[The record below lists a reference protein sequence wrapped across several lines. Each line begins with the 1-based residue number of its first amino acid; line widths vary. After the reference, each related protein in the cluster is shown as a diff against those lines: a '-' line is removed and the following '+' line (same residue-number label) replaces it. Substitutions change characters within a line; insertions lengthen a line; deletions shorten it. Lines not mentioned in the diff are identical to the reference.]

1 MANLG
6 KLAVAVLGIL
16 AYQNRDK
23 LAEVIRGTGTSS
35 DPNKAQSTQPG
46 GGLMDQLAR
55 GVEGT
60 PLGEILDRFRNVGAG
75 SKVNSWVKK
84 GPNEP
89 LQPNDVEA
97 AIDEETL
104 RSLSEQTGLTKEELI
119 TRITRVL
126 PEAVDQM
133 TPNGELPPDNRQS
146 GDNLL
151 DDVPGSS
158 PRGG

>member
-6 KLAVAVLGIL
+6 RLAVAVLGIL

-75 SKVNSWVKK
+75 SKVDLWVKK

-89 LQPNDVEA
+89 LAPNEVEA

-104 RSLSEQTGLTKEELI
+104 QSLSEQTGLNREELI

-133 TPNGELPPDNRQS
+133 TPDGELPPDNRQS
-146 GDNLL
+146 SDNLL
-151 DDVPGSS
+151 DDVPGSL